1 VQVDQNLLAQ
11 YEAEIQA
18 AANAPLP
25 DDDDD
30 DI

>member
-1 VQVDQNLLAQ
+1 VSVDQNLLAQ
-11 YEAEIQA
+11 YQAEMEE

-30 DI
+30 I